1 MTVYEALAD
10 VMRDVGHVS
19 KDQRNAQQGFNFRGI
34 DAVVNAVGPALRKH
48 GVIVVPKL
56 RTIDRSTV
64 EIGQKRTLM
73 GYVIV
78 TVRYT
83 FYGPEGDS
91 IVTETPGEAMDSG
104 DKAVSKAMS
113 VAFRTALLQALA
125 LPTDEPDADATV
137 YERAPVFSLKDYI
150 AANVA
155 QFDRWDDDRR
165 RSEWK
170 AASQGSV
177 STAEDAD
184 AVIER
189 MRVLYDIEF
198 GEIDGQEVIEYDPD
212 DPERPFE
219 GGTE

>member
-19 KDQRNAQQGFNFRGI
+19 KGERNTQQGFNFRGI

-64 EIGQKRTLM
+64 EIGKNRTLM

-91 IVTETPGEAMDSG
+91 VVTETPGEAMDSG

-125 LPTDEPDADATV
+125 LPTDEPDADAEV
-137 YERAPVFSLKDYI
+137 YERTPAFVLGDFI
-150 AANVA
+150 AEQVG
-155 QFDRWDDDRR
+155 QFDRWENDRR
-165 RSEWK
+165 RLEWK
-170 AASQGSV
+170 EAA
-177 STAEDAD
+177 TAPVRTREDAE
-184 AVIER
+184 AVIAA
-189 MRVLYDIEF
+189 MRLAYDAEFTEIE
-198 GEIDGQEVIEYDPD
+198 GQEVIEYA
-212 DPERPFE
+212 EGEEPFE
-219 GGTE
+219 